1 MYSLAGKVALVTG
14 VAGKNGIGRAI
25 AVRLASEGADIVA
38 NDIVERPTADGW
50 GGLPAVV
57 EEIEVLGRRAVAVQA
72 DISDAGQVDA
82 MVATAQGAFGHIDIL
97 VNNAAAPAGRD
108 RVPVVEL
115 EEDAWDLV
123 QRINVKGTFLCSRA
137 VARAM
142 IARGEGAGSST
153 SRRWPASAER
163 PATPPTARRSSRS
176 AASAS
181 RWPSSWPLTG
191 SLSTP
196 SARSWSIPSGSTIW
210 RPRSSPAAPPPRP
223 TVGKWSSGPP
233 ATFPS
238 AGSQRRTTSPARQR
252 SSPRQRRTTSR
263 ACRSTWTADLIWTEG
278 GA

>member
-142 IARGEGAGSST
+142 IARGEGGRIINLSSVAGKRGTARYAAYCASKFAVRGFSQSLALELAPHGIT
-153 SRRWPASAER
+153 INAICPVLVDTERVDDMAAALKPRGTTTEAYRREMVERTASHVPLGRIATPDDIARSAAFLASAE
-163 PATPPTARRSSRS
+163 ADY
-176 AASAS
+176 
-181 RWPSSWPLTG
+181 LTG
-191 SLSTP
+191 LSLNVDG
-196 SARSWSIPSGSTIW
+196 GSHM
-210 RPRSSPAAPPPRP
+210 
-223 TVGKWSSGPP
+223 
-233 ATFPS
+233 
-238 AGSQRRTTSPARQR
+238 
-252 SSPRQRRTTSR
+252 
-263 ACRSTWTADLIWTEG
+263 D
-278 GA
+278 